1 LRSIF
6 ALLAALATSGNVAAQ
21 MTAAAAF
28 VSGDFARART
38 AYEAEVASNPT
49 DFDALC
55 RIAQR
60 YSNLAFRAS
69 LQFA

>member
-1 LRSIF
+1 
-6 ALLAALATSGNVAAQ
+6 